1 MAASLKITALW
12 DTVPC
17 IVEVDRRF
25 RGAYC
30 LHIDILQ
37 RDYMA
42 LYTRKLSSFIVLSE
56 AASSSNESA

>member
-30 LHIDILQ
+30 LHIGVLQ

-42 LYTRKLSSFIVLSE
+42 LHPKRL
-56 AASSSNESA
+56 